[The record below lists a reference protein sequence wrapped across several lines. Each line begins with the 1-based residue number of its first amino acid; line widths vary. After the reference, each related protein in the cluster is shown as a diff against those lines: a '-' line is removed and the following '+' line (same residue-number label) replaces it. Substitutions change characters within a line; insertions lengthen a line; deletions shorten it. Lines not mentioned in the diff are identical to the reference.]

1 MSTCSICLNQVRPTR
16 TNPPIRCGHIFHSDC
31 LEAWK
36 EKGKNTCPVCRKVFD
51 VSKFRV
57 TLTVENNDNET
68 SNIISLDENMILN
81 VMDIFN
87 ITFEV
92 EDILDLESLLTDIGS
107 SLSDLD
113 PLVLNTE

>member
-1 MSTCSICLNQVRPTR
+1 
-16 TNPPIRCGHIFHSDC
+16 
-31 LEAWK
+31 
-36 EKGKNTCPVCRKVFD
+36 
-51 VSKFRV
+51 V

-68 SNIISLDENMILN
+68 SNIISMDEDMIFN

-92 EDILDLESLLTDIGS
+92 EDVLDLESLLTDVGS

>member
-1 MSTCSICLNQVRPTR
+1 
-16 TNPPIRCGHIFHSDC
+16 
-31 LEAWK
+31 
-36 EKGKNTCPVCRKVFD
+36 
-51 VSKFRV
+51 V

-68 SNIISLDENMILN
+68 SNIISMDEDMIFN

-92 EDILDLESLLTDIGS
+92 EDVLDLVSLLTDVGS

>member
-1 MSTCSICLNQVRPTR
+1 M
-16 TNPPIRCGHIFHSDC
+16 
-31 LEAWK
+31 
-36 EKGKNTCPVCRKVFD
+36 CRKVFD

-57 TLTVENNDNET
+57 TITVENTDNTT
-68 SNIISLDENMILN
+68 SNIVSLDEDMIFN

-92 EDILDLESLLTDIGS
+92 EDILDLESLFADIGS

>member
-1 MSTCSICLNQVRPTR
+1 
-16 TNPPIRCGHIFHSDC
+16 
-31 LEAWK
+31 
-36 EKGKNTCPVCRKVFD
+36 
-51 VSKFRV
+51 V

-68 SNIISLDENMILN
+68 SNIISMDEDMIFN

-92 EDILDLESLLTDIGS
+92 EDILDLESLLTDVGS

>member
-1 MSTCSICLNQVRPTR
+1 M
-16 TNPPIRCGHIFHSDC
+16 
-31 LEAWK
+31 
-36 EKGKNTCPVCRKVFD
+36 CRKVFD
-51 VSKFRV
+51 VSKFKV

-68 SNIISLDENMILN
+68 SNIISMDEDMIFN

-92 EDILDLESLLTDIGS
+92 EDILDLESLLTDVGS

-113 PLVLNTE
+113 PLVLDTE

>member
-1 MSTCSICLNQVRPTR
+1 M
-16 TNPPIRCGHIFHSDC
+16 
-31 LEAWK
+31 
-36 EKGKNTCPVCRKVFD
+36 CRKVFD
-51 VSKFRV
+51 VSRFKV

-68 SNIISLDENMILN
+68 SNIISMDEDMIFN

-92 EDILDLESLLTDIGS
+92 EDILDLESLLTDVGS

>member
-1 MSTCSICLNQVRPTR
+1 M
-16 TNPPIRCGHIFHSDC
+16 
-31 LEAWK
+31 
-36 EKGKNTCPVCRKVFD
+36 CRKVFD
-51 VSKFRV
+51 VSKFKV

-68 SNIISLDENMILN
+68 SNIISMDEDMIFN

-92 EDILDLESLLTDIGS
+92 EDILDLESLLTDVGS

-113 PLVLNTE
+113 PLVLDAE

>member
-1 MSTCSICLNQVRPTR
+1 M
-16 TNPPIRCGHIFHSDC
+16 
-31 LEAWK
+31 
-36 EKGKNTCPVCRKVFD
+36 CRKVFD

-68 SNIISLDENMILN
+68 SNIISMDEDMIFN

-92 EDILDLESLLTDIGS
+92 EDILDLESLLTDVGS